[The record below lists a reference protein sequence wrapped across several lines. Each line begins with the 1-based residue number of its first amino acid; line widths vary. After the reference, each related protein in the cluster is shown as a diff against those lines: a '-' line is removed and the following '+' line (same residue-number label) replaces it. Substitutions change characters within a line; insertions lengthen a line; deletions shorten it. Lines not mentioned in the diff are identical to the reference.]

1 MNSIGSP
8 YSFVVHP
15 YLVAATASLD
25 ASITDI
31 ASLVSVE
38 SPSRDAERVEASA
51 RAVADL
57 IARGTGL
64 SAELIDSPV
73 GPHVA
78 VRATARPAVLF
89 LGHHDTVH
97 KAGTL
102 DARPFTNDAGVLRGP
117 GVFDMKAGI
126 VQAVHATRILREA
139 GIDTAHVSM
148 LFTADE
154 EVGSKT
160 SRGLVEEMARAVDA
174 VLVLEPSAD
183 GGALKIARK
192 GTGTFE
198 VVITGRASHA
208 GLEPEK
214 GINALVELSHQV
226 QRINGFG
233 NPSLGTTVTPTVASA
248 GTTDNTVPDS
258 ATILVDARVVTP
270 DEKQRVESLMNSL
283 TPVLNGASIAVSGA
297 LHRPPMHES
306 MSRDL
311 FALAREVAA
320 EVDGRDLVGVS
331 VGGGSDGNFTA
342 AIGVPTLDGL
352 GAVGGGAH
360 GENEHVIAD
369 TIPFRTALV
378 AGIAARVVVG

>member
-1 MNSIGSP
+1 M
-8 YSFVVHP
+8 HP
-15 YLVAATASLD
+15 FFVAATASLD

-31 ASLVSVE
+31 ANLVSIE
-38 SPSRDAERVEASA
+38 SPSRDAERVSASA

-57 IARGTGL
+57 IARETGL
-64 SAELIDSPV
+64 TAELVDSSA
-73 GPHVA
+73 GPHVT
-78 VRATARPAVLF
+78 VRASARPAVLF

-97 KAGTL
+97 KVGTL
-102 DARPFTNDAGVLRGP
+102 DARPFTNEAGVLRGP

-126 VQAVHATRILREA
+126 VQAVHATRMLRES
-139 GIDTAHVSM
+139 GVDLAHVSM

-160 SRGLVEEMARAVDA
+160 SRGLVEEMARGVDA

-226 QRINGFG
+226 QRITGFG
-233 NPSLGTTVTPTVASA
+233 NPAVGTTVTPTVASA

-270 DEKQRVESLMNSL
+270 DEKQRVEALMNGL
-283 TPVLNGASIAVSGA
+283 TPVIEGASIAVTGG

-306 MSRDL
+306 MSARL
-311 FALAREVAA
+311 FDVARTVAK
-320 EVDGRDLVGVS
+320 EIDGRDVTGIA

-342 AIGVPTLDGL
+342 AIGIPTLDGL

-378 AGIAARVVVG
+378 AGIAARVIAG